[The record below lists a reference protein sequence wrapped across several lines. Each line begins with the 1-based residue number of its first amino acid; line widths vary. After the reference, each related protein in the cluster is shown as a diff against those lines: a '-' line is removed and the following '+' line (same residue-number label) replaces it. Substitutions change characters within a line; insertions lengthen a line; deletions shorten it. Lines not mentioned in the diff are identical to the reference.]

1 MCEKRAMPTTIPK
14 QLLLNDVLVDFAA
27 LKIKVAGSWC
37 AVEAKQLVLL
47 KLLLNNQGQPVS
59 RDLIMDTLWPNVVVS
74 DNSVSQ
80 LVTQLRKSLHD
91 DKNTALFIRTVPRVG
106 YQLIA
111 KVSDAPSFL
120 EKVTPTTPRISALFV
135 AVGLILGAG
144 LTLVSQYLLSPNVPI
159 LNYEYQS
166 RITSAPGAEVFLRYS
181 PSGRYLAFSQ
191 SNDQQSQFDLA
202 VYDHQSKTVHSIK
215 SSGYSEEAP
224 VWSPDGKWLA
234 YFRYDPISCDIR
246 VMPVSNAIETWRLSP
261 EFRLTR
267 CQQSHGPTKLHWVD
281 ESTIYTTH
289 WQDEQPRLVKYTL
302 GFSPTPT
309 LLDQEIVGDFK
320 PITFDINDHKKM
332 LLLEKDQGWF
342 SVSEVDLTGS
352 LKRNEIKRSRH
363 SHAPLLFD
371 TQDNYYWLGDDALR
385 RYDYQGNEQVV
396 HQPLGFIADL
406 AVNPQTGDIAHAEG
420 QARVNLYQIELDLS
434 KDTPEILSTM
444 QLSSSAR
451 MDILPAVSPDGQQ
464 SAFISLQRRG
474 ITGFKHIE
482 VWLKHKQRK
491 AANLIATLP
500 SDITPK
506 YLLFS
511 PNGDNVLLADE
522 QQNIYLINTF
532 SRRLVPI
539 ISGFDQLNGVHWSQD
554 SHSIYYQVK
563 SARGI
568 NKQPQ
573 WQDWRYDIQLMSNTL
588 VADNTNFETLDEEH
602 ALWQLN
608 SSYLEHDLHV
618 RTYLS
623 RVLEHQLPL
632 SQLLPS
638 LELFKPAVFKQGIYY
653 VLRQGHQ
660 LLLYCYLTQQNRNV
674 FIKELGVY
682 GYDIDINLNI
692 SSSEDGSQVVFS
704 QVDGIETDILLHKAA
719 KAMSQ

>member
-1 MCEKRAMPTTIPK
+1 MPTTELK

-27 LKIKVAGSWC
+27 LKVKVAGRWF

-47 KLLLNNQGQPVS
+47 KLLLEHQGNAVS
-59 RDLIMDTLWPNVVVS
+59 RDIIMDTLWPDVVVS

-91 DKNTALFIRTVPRVG
+91 DKNTATFIRTVPRVG

-111 KVSDAPSFL
+111 KVSDAPTL
-120 EKVTPTTPRISALFV
+120 LDKVTPATPRTSALYI
-135 AVGLILGAG
+135 ALGLMLGAIT
-144 LTLVSQYLLSPNVPI
+144 TLVSQYLLAPTIPS

-181 PSGRYLAFSQ
+181 PNGRYLAFSQ

-202 VYDHQSKTVHSIK
+202 VYDQQSKTVHSIK
-215 SSGYSEEAP
+215 NSGYSEEAP

-234 YFRYDPISCDIR
+234 YFRYDPLSCDIR
-246 VMPVSNAIETWRLSP
+246 VIPVSNAIETWRLSP
-261 EFRLTR
+261 EFKLTR
-267 CQQSHGPTKLHWVD
+267 CQQRHGPTKLHWAD
-281 ESTIYTTH
+281 DNTIYTTH

-302 GFSPTPT
+302 AFSPTPT
-309 LLDQEIVGDFK
+309 LLEQQIVGDFK
-320 PITFDINDHKKM
+320 PITFDINEQQKM
-332 LLLEKDQGWF
+332 LILEKDQGWF
-342 SVSEVDLTGS
+342 SVSEVDLTQS
-352 LKRNEIKRSRH
+352 LKRTEIKRSRH

-371 TQDNYYWLGDDALR
+371 SEQDYYWLGDDALR
-385 RYDYQGNEQVV
+385 RYDYQGNEQLV
-396 HQPLGFIADL
+396 HQPLGFVADL
-406 AVNPQTGDIAHAEG
+406 AINPQTGDIAHAEG

-434 KDTPEILSTM
+434 ADAPKIRNTM

-474 ITGFKHIE
+474 ITGFTHIE

-491 AANLIATLP
+491 TANLIATLP

-522 QQNIYLINTF
+522 QQNVYLINTF

-539 ISGFDQLNGVHWSQD
+539 ISGFEQLNGVHWSAD
-554 SHSIYYQVK
+554 SHSIFYQA
-563 SARGI
+563 S
-568 NKQPQ
+568 NQQSDDEQLQ
-573 WQDWRYDIQLMSNTL
+573 WQDWRYDIQLTSNTL
-588 VADNTNFETLDEEH
+588 VKDNVAFETLDEEH
-602 ALWQLN
+602 PLWQLN
-608 SSYLEHDLHV
+608 SSYLEHDLQV

-623 RVLEHQLPL
+623 AALEQQFPL
-632 SQLLPS
+632 AQLLPS

-660 LLLYCYLTQQNRNV
+660 LLLYCYLTDQKRNE

-692 SSSEDGSQVVFS
+692 SSSVDGSQVVFS
-704 QVDGIETDILLHKAA
+704 QVDGIETDILLHKAI
-719 KAMSQ
+719 KAGSP

>member
-1 MCEKRAMPTTIPK
+1 MPTAELK

-27 LKIKVAGSWC
+27 LKVKVAGRWS

-47 KLLLNNQGQPVS
+47 KLLLEHQGNAVS
-59 RDLIMDTLWPNVVVS
+59 RDIIMDRLWPDVVVS

-91 DKNTALFIRTVPRVG
+91 DKNTATFIRTVPRVG

-111 KVSDAPSFL
+111 TVSEAPTL
-120 EKVTPTTPRISALFV
+120 LDKVTPATPRTSALFI
-135 AVGLILGAG
+135 ALGLMLGAV
-144 LTLVSQYLLSPNVPI
+144 LTLVSQYLLAPKMPS

-181 PSGRYLAFSQ
+181 PNGRYLAFSQ

-202 VYDHQSKTVHSIK
+202 VYDQQSKTVHSIK
-215 SSGYSEEAP
+215 NSGYSEEAP

-234 YFRYDPISCDIR
+234 YFRYDPLSCDIR
-246 VMPVSNAIETWRLSP
+246 VIPVSNAIETWRLSP
-261 EFRLTR
+261 EFKLTR
-267 CQQSHGPTKLHWVD
+267 CQQRHGPTKLHWAD
-281 ESTIYTTH
+281 DNTIYTTH

-302 GFSPTPT
+302 AFSPTPT
-309 LLDQEIVGDFK
+309 LLEQQIVGDFK
-320 PITFDINDHKKM
+320 PITFDINEQQKM
-332 LLLEKDQGWF
+332 LILEKDQGWF
-342 SVSEVDLTGS
+342 SVSEVDLTQS
-352 LKRNEIKRSRH
+352 LKRTEVKRSRH

-371 TQDNYYWLGDDALR
+371 SEQDYYWLGDDALR
-385 RYDYQGNEQVV
+385 RYDYQGNEQLV
-396 HQPLGFIADL
+396 HQPLGFVADL
-406 AVNPQTGDIAHAEG
+406 AINPQTGDIAHAEG

-434 KDTPEILSTM
+434 ADTPKIRNTM

-474 ITGFKHIE
+474 ITGFTHIE

-491 AANLIATLP
+491 TANLIATLP

-522 QQNIYLINTF
+522 QQNVYLINTF

-539 ISGFDQLNGVHWSQD
+539 ISGFEQLNGVHWSAD
-554 SHSIYYQVK
+554 SHSIYYQV
-563 SARGI
+563 R
-568 NKQPQ
+568 NQQNDDEQLQ

-588 VADNTNFETLDEEH
+588 VNDNVAFETLDEEH
-602 ALWQLN
+602 PLWQLN
-608 SSYLEHDLHV
+608 SSYLEHDLHI
-618 RTYLS
+618 RAYLS
-623 RVLEHQLPL
+623 AALEQQFPL
-632 SQLLPS
+632 AQLLPS

-660 LLLYCYLTQQNRNV
+660 LLLYCYLTDQKRNV
-674 FIKELGVY
+674 FVKELGVY

-692 SSSEDGSQVVFS
+692 SSSVDGSQVVFS
-704 QVDGIETDILLHKAA
+704 QVDGIETDILLHKAI
-719 KAMSQ
+719 KAASP